1 MRCEGF
7 DLWESAMSI
16 GSWRGGSGDVGEEA
30 EGLQGCHTRLTI
42 QEFRPEH
49 VRSREQTSEPGLIG

>member
-1 MRCEGF
+1 
-7 DLWESAMSI
+7 MS
-16 GSWRGGSGDVGEEA
+16 GGGGDVGEEA

-49 VRSREQTSEPGLIG
+49 VGSREQTSEPGLIG